1 LIEHV
6 LVTALLAALLLWYGL
21 RNHRLLAEQK
31 KQLNR
36 MQQKLSRMQQRVTRR
51 GKRLDLLLETMNEA
65 VLRLDM
71 DGQVKSINPRAQA
84 IFRLADDMSLPQPL
98 TTLHRDPDWLAHFNE
113 ALQMLPERAP
123 LPQLHI
129 HDRVL
134 KPKLTSLGKNQ
145 ALLICMDITQ
155 EHQLQQQ
162 RSIFLS
168 NLMHDLKTPLT
179 SLLGYARSMQT
190 FSSNKS
196 LRKEAT
202 AVIVNEARHVNSLLD
217 ALLCIDHIEYGKA
230 LRGESDL
237 IQVLSQVW
245 LTLDGA
251 LKQKKITLKIN
262 VKVDECIVPM
272 HEIDCLRVISNV
284 ASNAIHYSNE
294 KSVIH
299 CALCIEKTPTVII
312 CDQGVGISEHDF
324 PHITERFYRADA
336 TRSRGGH
343 GLGLAIVYETLKRD
357 GGSVHFTHNQ
367 PQGLCVTMNFPHGKS
382 KG

>member
-1 LIEHV
+1 LIEHI

-21 RNHRLLAEQK
+21 RTHRLLAKQN

-36 MQQKLSRMQQRVTRR
+36 MQQKLARMQQRVTRR

-84 IFRLADDMSLPQPL
+84 IFRLTDDTLLPQPL

-113 ALQMLPERAP
+113 ALHLLPERSP
-123 LPQLHI
+123 LPKLHI

-190 FSSNKS
+190 FSSDKA

-202 AVIVNEARHVNSLLD
+202 AVIVNEARHVNTLLD

-230 LRGESDL
+230 LTGSSDL

-245 LTLDGA
+245 STLDGA
-251 LKQKKITLKIN
+251 LKEKNIILKLN
-262 VKVDECIVPM
+262 TDTDECIVPM
-272 HEIDCLRVISNV
+272 HDIDCLRVLSNV
-284 ASNAIHYSNE
+284 ASNAVHYSNE
-294 KSVIH
+294 QGMIH
-299 CALCIEKTPTVII
+299 CSLRLEKTATVII
-312 CDQGVGISEHDF
+312 CDQGVGISEHDL

-343 GLGLAIVYETLKRD
+343 GLGLAIVHETLKRD
-357 GGSVHFTHNQ
+357 GGSVSFSHNQ
-367 PQGLCVTMNFPHGKS
+367 PQGLCVTMQFPSGKN
-382 KG
+382 KT